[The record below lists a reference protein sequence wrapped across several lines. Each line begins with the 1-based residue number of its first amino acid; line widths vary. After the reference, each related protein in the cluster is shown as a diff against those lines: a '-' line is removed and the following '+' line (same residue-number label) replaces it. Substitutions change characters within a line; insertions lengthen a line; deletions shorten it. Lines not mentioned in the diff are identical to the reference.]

1 MKYVAVFDVPD
12 GWGYGCAIIK
22 ACPRDGKIRTDA
34 EHKTIAADLIRKDE
48 YDAPKYL
55 EVPFYRNLV
64 LDHMQI
70 SCHMDDRRRKEL
82 EDPEKVW
89 EETVR
94 ISKARTQKEI
104 QARYAYYFG
113 QLALLDY
120 IKKMQNEYTA
130 PAKQD

>member
-1 MKYVAVFDVPD
+1 MKYIAEFDVPD
-12 GWGYGCAIIK
+12 GWKFGCAIIK
-22 ACPRDGKIRTDA
+22 ACPDDGAIRRDS
-34 EHKTIAADLIRKDE
+34 EYKTLSALLERKAD

-82 EDPEKVW
+82 EDPAKVW

-120 IKKMQNEYTA
+120 ISKMQNEYTA

>member
-1 MKYVAVFDVPD
+1 MKYIAVFDVPD

-22 ACPRDGKIRTDA
+22 ACPNDGKIRTDA
-34 EHKTIAADLIRKDE
+34 EHKTIAANLIRKDE

-55 EVPFYRNLV
+55 EVPFYRGLV

-94 ISKARTQKEI
+94 IAKARTQKEI

-120 IKKMQNEYTA
+120 IKKMQSEYTA
-130 PAKQD
+130 PQGN